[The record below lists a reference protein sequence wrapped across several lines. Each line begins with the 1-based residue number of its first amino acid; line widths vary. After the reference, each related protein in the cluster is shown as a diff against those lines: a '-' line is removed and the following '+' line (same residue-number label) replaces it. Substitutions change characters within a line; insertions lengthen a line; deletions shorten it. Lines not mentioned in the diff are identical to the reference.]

1 MLISALLSATLVLYV
16 ASALFM
22 LQQVFRPRSPL
33 TIVSWVSA
41 ILALICHGG
50 LIYMRLASD
59 EFDHLN
65 VSSSLSIVAWLI
77 ALLSLFRVKQSNSLL
92 LKPVIYLFAALSA
105 LLLVLTP
112 ADLGAYIGFG
122 HGLVIHIVLSLVA
135 YGVLALATL
144 YAIQASYINY
154 LLKTKKTSGLFKQL
168 PPLMNIERYFFRS
181 LSAGTLLLILAIA
194 SGFAFLDDMFAQNQ
208 AHKTILAMAA
218 ALVYIVT
225 YVAHK
230 ATGLRGKPVMVLS
243 ILGTVLLTLGY
254 FGSRF
259 VKDIILS

>member
-22 LQQVFRPRSPL
+22 LQQVFKPRSPL
-33 TIVSWVSA
+33 TVISLVTAVF
-41 ILALICHGG
+41 ALICHGA
-50 LIYMRLASD
+50 LIYLRLAGD
-59 EFDHLN
+59 GFDHLN

-77 ALLSLFRVKQSNSLL
+77 ASLSLFRVQQANSLL

-112 ADLGAYIGFG
+112 ADLGAYIGVG
-122 HGLVIHIVLSLVA
+122 HGLIIHIVLSLVA

-168 PPLMNIERYFFRS
+168 PPLMNIERYFFRL
-181 LSAGTLLLILAIA
+181 LSAGTLLLILAIG
-194 SGFAFLDDMFAQNQ
+194 SGFAFLDNMFAQSQ

-218 ALVYIVT
+218 ALVYIIT
-225 YVAHK
+225 YLTHK

-243 ILGTVLLTLGY
+243 IIGTILLTLGY

>member
-50 LIYMRLASD
+50 LIYMRLAD

-168 PPLMNIERYFFRS
+168 PPLMNIERYFFRL